1 MSEDQIGRFYERRGA
16 YPECQPG
23 WYRLILDLDDKINS
37 IEPNY
42 KIDQIKEKFGGL
54 RFYYDQLSIDE
65 DNRERVAKLVDAAE
79 EQAYTICEVCGVAD
93 STVTTAGD
101 GYWVKTLCATHR

>member
-1 MSEDQIGRFYERRGA
+1 M
-16 YPECQPG
+16 
-23 WYRLILDLDDKINS
+23 
-37 IEPNY
+37 
-42 KIDQIKEKFGGL
+42 
-54 RFYYDQLSIDE
+54 
-65 DNRERVAKLVDAAE
+65 AKLVDAAE